1 MRYDTIVYMPCQN
14 NLSYLNSE
22 NNIRG
27 IYTPVCP
34 PPSLVQ
40 ICINTDK
47 ALSCLFIVKHDSNVI
62 TVEK

>member
-1 MRYDTIVYMPCQN
+1 MITCLATPLSIPCQN

-22 NNIRG
+22 NNICG

-40 ICINTDK
+40 FC
-47 ALSCLFIVKHDSNVI
+47 VK
-62 TVEK
+62 TK